1 MTQLSEELK
10 LLRSD
15 FDKLRQFVQ
24 KDATERKKQYR
35 VLLALIPKARED
47 MQSLIEQA
55 HKEIES
61 GVLMMLVNF
70 QDKIEELAAISEQ
83 NLYTA
88 TEIGK
93 MIGIAPTMVGRIATA
108 LGYRGNPNYSMVSMY
123 RRNGSIFPKEQ
134 VMYKE
139 TALPGFKKAAE
150 ILAT

>member
-1 MTQLSEELK
+1 MSSSKEIEMLRAEFADLK
-10 LLRSD
+10 
-15 FDKLRQFVQ
+15 QFVQ
-24 KDATERKKQYR
+24 QDAIERKKQYR

-47 MQSLIEQA
+47 VQVLIEEA
-55 HKEIES
+55 HDEIEA

-70 QDKIEELAAISEQ
+70 RDKIEELAAISEQ

-93 MIGIAPTMVGRIATA
+93 MIGMAPTLVGKVAKA
-108 LGYRGNPNYSMVSMY
+108 LGYRGNPNYSVVSMY

-139 TALPGFKKAAE
+139 IALPGFKKAAE
-150 ILAT
+150 FLAA